1 MTSYLRRNLNLTIES
16 GVHSS
21 LHPKCHHEA
30 CYVKFNLEIKYPLP
44 SIREVCHYKDAT
56 TEPIR
61 QPINGFNWQR
71 ALPNTASTSVNEKLD
86 ILNITILNICNN
98 SFQMKYKFVM
108 TEIRRNS
115 TTKKNNKRWNQ
126 KKKKKATF
134 KNHCSNSSKSD
145 FRNSLKGLQF
155 CSSSSTLLGEISRRE
170 ILAIFANFW

>member
-1 MTSYLRRNLNLTIES
+1 MRISHLDLYYTRFLKNQHIYCILHLRILTSYLRCNLNLIIES

-108 TEIRRNS
+108 TEIRHNS
-115 TTKKNNKRWNQ
+115 T
-126 KKKKKATF
+126 KKKKNK
-134 KNHCSNSSKSD
+134 
-145 FRNSLKGLQF
+145 R
-155 CSSSSTLLGEISRRE
+155 
-170 ILAIFANFW
+170 